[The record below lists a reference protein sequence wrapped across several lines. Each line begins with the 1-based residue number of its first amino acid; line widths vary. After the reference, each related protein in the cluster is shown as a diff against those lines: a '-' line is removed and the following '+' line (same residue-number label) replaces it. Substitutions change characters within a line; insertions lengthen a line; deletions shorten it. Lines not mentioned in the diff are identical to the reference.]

1 MVMPMVKAIVN
12 ISDENNQII
21 NIIKAKYNLKD
32 KSEAIN
38 KIIEEY
44 AEILLEPELKPDYI
58 EKIKRIMEN
67 ETPIY
72 IGSVEELN
80 KRYLGE

>member
-44 AEILLEPELKPDYI
+44 AEILLEPELKPDYV
-58 EKIKRIMEN
+58 EKIKKIMEKN
-67 ETPIY
+67 DMIEYNSID
-72 IGSVEELN
+72 EL
-80 KRYLGE
+80 RGELGV

>member
-1 MVMPMVKAIVN
+1 MVKAIVN

-44 AEILLEPELKPDYI
+44 AEILLEPELKPDYV
-58 EKIKRIMEN
+58 EKIKKIMEKN
-67 ETPIY
+67 DMIEYNSID
-72 IGSVEELN
+72 EL
-80 KRYLGE
+80 RGELGV

>member
-1 MVMPMVKAIVN
+1 MVMPMVKAIIN

-21 NIIKAKYNLKD
+21 NIVKAKYNLKD

-44 AEILLEPELKPDYI
+44 AEILLEPELKPDYV
-58 EKIKRIMEN
+58 EKIKKIMKN
-67 ETPIY
+67 ETPIHV
-72 IGSVEELN
+72 GSVEELN

>member
-1 MVMPMVKAIVN
+1 MVMPMVKAIIN

-44 AEILLEPELKPDYI
+44 AEILLEPELKPDYV
-58 EKIKRIMEN
+58 EKIKKIMEKN
-67 ETPIY
+67 DMIEYNSID
-72 IGSVEELN
+72 EL
-80 KRYLGE
+80 RGELGV

>member
-1 MVMPMVKAIVN
+1 MPMVKAIIN

-21 NIIKAKYNLKD
+21 NIVKAKYNLKD

-44 AEILLEPELKPDYI
+44 AEILLEPELKPDYV
-58 EKIKRIMEN
+58 EKIKKIMERN
-67 ETPIY
+67 DM
-72 IGSVEELN
+72 VEYNSIDEL
-80 KRYLGE
+80 RRELGV

>member
-1 MVMPMVKAIVN
+1 MVKAIVN

-32 KSEAIN
+32 KNEAIN

-44 AEILLEPELKPDYI
+44 AELLLEPELKPDYV
-58 EKIKRIMEN
+58 EKIKKIMEN
-67 ETPIY
+67 EKFIN
-72 IGSVEELN
+72 INSVEELN

>member
-1 MVMPMVKAIVN
+1 MVIPMVKAIVN

-44 AEILLEPELKPDYI
+44 AEILLEPELKPDYV
-58 EKIKRIMEN
+58 EKIKKIMEKN
-67 ETPIY
+67 DMIEYNSID
-72 IGSVEELN
+72 EL
-80 KRYLGE
+80 RGELGV

>member
-44 AEILLEPELKPDYI
+44 AEILLEPELKPDYV
-58 EKIKRIMEN
+58 EKIKKIMERN
-67 ETPIY
+67 DM
-72 IGSVEELN
+72 VEYNSIDEL
-80 KRYLGE
+80 RRELGV

>member
-1 MVMPMVKAIVN
+1 MVKAIVN

-32 KSEAIN
+32 RSEAIN

-44 AEILLEPELKPDYI
+44 AEILLEPELKPDYV
-58 EKIKRIMEN
+58 EKIKKIMEKN
-67 ETPIY
+67 DMIEYNSID
-72 IGSVEELN
+72 EL
-80 KRYLGE
+80 RGELGV

>member
-1 MVMPMVKAIVN
+1 MVKAIVN
-12 ISDENNQII
+12 ILDENNQII

-44 AEILLEPELKPDYI
+44 AEILLEPELKPDYV
-58 EKIKRIMEN
+58 EKIKKIMERN
-67 ETPIY
+67 DM
-72 IGSVEELN
+72 VEYNSIDEL
-80 KRYLGE
+80 RGELHK

>member
-1 MVMPMVKAIVN
+1 MVKAIVN

-44 AEILLEPELKPDYI
+44 AELLLEPELKPEYV
-58 EKIKRIMEN
+58 EMIKKIMERDDMI
-67 ETPIY
+67 EY
-72 IGSVEELN
+72 GSIDEL
-80 KRYLGE
+80 RRELGV

>member
-1 MVMPMVKAIVN
+1 MVKAIVN

-44 AEILLEPELKPDYI
+44 AEILLEPELKPDYV
-58 EKIKRIMEN
+58 EKIKKIMERN
-67 ETPIY
+67 DM
-72 IGSVEELN
+72 VEYNSIDEL
-80 KRYLGE
+80 RGELHK

>member
-1 MVMPMVKAIVN
+1 MPMVKAIVN
-12 ISDENNQII
+12 ILDENNQII

-44 AEILLEPELKPDYI
+44 AEILLEPELKPDYV
-58 EKIKRIMEN
+58 EKIRKIMERN
-67 ETPIY
+67 DM
-72 IGSVEELN
+72 VEYNSIDEL
-80 KRYLGE
+80 RRELGV

>member
-1 MVMPMVKAIVN
+1 MVMPMVKVIIN

-21 NIIKAKYNLKD
+21 NIVKAKYNLKD

-44 AEILLEPELKPDYI
+44 AEILLEPELKPDYV
-58 EKIKRIMEN
+58 EKIKKIREN
-67 ETPIY
+67 ETPIHV
-72 IGSVEELN
+72 GSVEELN

>member
-1 MVMPMVKAIVN
+1 MVKAIVN

-44 AEILLEPELKPDYI
+44 TELLLEPELKPDYV
-58 EKIKRIMEN
+58 EKIKKIMKN
-67 ETPIY
+67 ETPIH
-72 IGSVEELN
+72 IGSVKELN

>member
-44 AEILLEPELKPDYI
+44 AEILLEPELKPDYV
-58 EKIKRIMEN
+58 EKIKRIMERDN
-67 ETPIY
+67 MMEYNSID
-72 IGSVEELN
+72 EL
-80 KRYLGE
+80 RRELGV

>member
-1 MVMPMVKAIVN
+1 MVKAIVN
-12 ISDENNQII
+12 ISDENNQVI

-44 AEILLEPELKPDYI
+44 AEILLEPELKPDYV

-67 ETPIY
+67 ETPIH

>member
-1 MVMPMVKAIVN
+1 MPMVKAIVN

-44 AEILLEPELKPDYI
+44 AEILLEPELKPDYV
-58 EKIKRIMEN
+58 EKIKKIMEKN
-67 ETPIY
+67 DMIEYNSID
-72 IGSVEELN
+72 EL
-80 KRYLGE
+80 RGELGV